1 MKRGVETT
9 QNEPHRKH
17 QSWLGRAEG
26 LQLIPLKMSQ
36 ARRIKLIG
44 HEKEERRD
52 NADEHKRDLLG
63 ERVNEWCDQAHA
75 RGYERSNL

>member
-36 ARRIKLIG
+36 VRRIK
-44 HEKEERRD
+44 
-52 NADEHKRDLLG
+52 
-63 ERVNEWCDQAHA
+63 
-75 RGYERSNL
+75 